1 LPASAPQRE
10 RERELYGPKKRGPK
24 PKTFLLKARAQA
36 EALHIGDVHFS
47 VKPGS
52 STSSPKLHSS
62 AAVHRLKKDIRRCH
76 RMSRR
81 PLPRPDPQNGGS
93 VGGGA
98 GIRPPVSPFSETV
111 RIINRKVK
119 PREPKRSRII
129 LNLKVIDKGGKPAN
143 GTGALARPKIPSRN
157 RVIGKSKKFSESV
170 LRTQIR
176 HMKFGGFSLYNKPSA
191 APAPS
196 LEGKGEA
203 EGSQAASCG
212 LMMGSTPYDAP
223 SSSSSGCPSPAPHSS
238 SDPDDSPPKLLPE
251 TLSPAVPDWR
261 ESEVLDLSI
270 PPESAATSKRPPPG
284 GCGGGQTPSLSLSSS
299 EPEQEAGDWRPEM
312 SPCSNVV
319 VTDVTSNLLTVTI
332 KEFCNAEDFEKELP
346 ARANG
351 SVPTAPALARDA
363 LHTKMEQLE
372 EQLLSKILTLQKER
386 QAANSDR
393 SQQQHDIEKELNSL
407 QSRVAELE
415 HGSPGYSP
423 PDAFKV
429 TIPVQ
434 NNYMYARM
442 KKSLPELY
450 AFTICMWLKSKA
462 LAGLGTPFSYSVP
475 SQANEIVLLEWG
487 TNPLELLIN
496 DKVAQLPLSLKDKA
510 WHHICVAWT
519 TRDGKWSA
527 YQDGEQRGAGENLA
541 SWHAIKP
548 QGVIILGQEQDT
560 LGGRFDATQAFVGE
574 LAQFG
579 VWDHMLAPAEILAL
593 ANCTSRLQGNVIQWD
608 DQAVEVFGGAS
619 KGAFTACE
627 EGRKA

>member
-1 LPASAPQRE
+1 Q
-10 RERELYGPKKRGPK
+10 
-24 PKTFLLKARAQA
+24 ARAQA

-93 VGGGA
+93 MGGGA

-143 GTGALARPKIPSRN
+143 GTGGLARPKIPSRN

-176 HMKFGGFSLYNKPSA
+176 HMKFGAFSLYNKPST

-212 LMMGSTPYDAP
+212 LIMGSTPYDAP

-251 TLSPAVPDWR
+251 TLSPAIPDWR

-270 PPESAATSKRPPPG
+270 PPESAATSKRSLPG
-284 GCGGGQTPSLSLSSS
+284 GCSGGQTPSLSISSS
-299 EPEQEAGDWRPEM
+299 DPEQEAGDWRPEM

-346 ARANG
+346 ARTNG
-351 SVPTAPALARDA
+351 SAPTAPALARDA

-386 QAANSDR
+386 QAASTDR
-393 SQQQHDIEKELNSL
+393 SQQQHNIEKELNSL
-407 QSRVAELE
+407 QNRVTELE
-415 HGSPGYSP
+415 HGPPGYSP

-462 LAGLGTPFSYSVP
+462 LGGLGTPFSYSVP

-510 WHHICVAWT
+510 WHHVCVAWT

-574 LAQFG
+574 LAQFS
-579 VWDHMLAPAEILAL
+579 VWDHMLAPAEILGL
-593 ANCTSRLQGNVIQWD
+593 ANCTSHLQGNVIQWD

-619 KGAFTACE
+619 KGGFTACE

>member
-1 LPASAPQRE
+1 MLAFLGAIICIIASVHPAGTAAS
-10 RERELYGPKKRGPK
+10 
-24 PKTFLLKARAQA
+24 
-36 EALHIGDVHFS
+36 
-47 VKPGS
+47 
-52 STSSPKLHSS
+52 SSP
-62 AAVHRLKKDIRRCH
+62 
-76 RMSRR
+76 
-81 PLPRPDPQNGGS
+81 
-93 VGGGA
+93 
-98 GIRPPVSPFSETV
+98 
-111 RIINRKVK
+111 
-119 PREPKRSRII
+119 
-129 LNLKVIDKGGKPAN
+129 
-143 GTGALARPKIPSRN
+143 
-157 RVIGKSKKFSESV
+157 
-170 LRTQIR
+170 
-176 HMKFGGFSLYNKPSA
+176 
-191 APAPS
+191 
-196 LEGKGEA
+196 
-203 EGSQAASCG
+203 
-212 LMMGSTPYDAP
+212 P
-223 SSSSSGCPSPAPHSS
+223 SSSSSSDNDSAAAALLPPADKGLGALHGPAEALASAGPRLPGSPPPLFSRFVCTPLSAECPAATGPAATGPEELLALRSAAAQLRRTALEQKERIRMDQETIRELTGKLSRCEGGLRAPPAPAAGLRAAPRPGTMGH
-238 SDPDDSPPKLLPE
+238 PPAEP
-251 TLSPAVPDWR
+251 PAVR
-261 ESEVLDLSI
+261 ELEEAVRALQDRI
-270 PPESAATSKRPPPG
+270 DRI
-284 GCGGGQTPSLSLSSS
+284 
-299 EPEQEAGDWRPEM
+299 EQ
-312 SPCSNVV
+312 
-319 VTDVTSNLLTVTI
+319 
-332 KEFCNAEDFEKELP
+332 ELP
-346 ARANG
+346 ARTNG

-386 QAANSDR
+386 QAANTDR

-415 HGSPGYSP
+415 HGAPGYSP

-608 DQAVEVFGGAS
+608 DQAVEVFGGAG
-619 KGAFTACE
+619 KGAFTACD

>member
-1 LPASAPQRE
+1 MHESRDVGSKPTARAIKACGRQERASLRRIQPARRDEKSSRSPRDADEEAKAIPPPAPPTCAAPCQHSQLRLDMSTGSPGDLCRLLFPPLRGFALRKSIPSATGAIRQRE
-10 RERELYGPKKRGPK
+10 
-24 PKTFLLKARAQA
+24 
-36 EALHIGDVHFS
+36 
-47 VKPGS
+47 
-52 STSSPKLHSS
+52 
-62 AAVHRLKKDIRRCH
+62 
-76 RMSRR
+76 
-81 PLPRPDPQNGGS
+81 
-93 VGGGA
+93 
-98 GIRPPVSPFSETV
+98 
-111 RIINRKVK
+111 
-119 PREPKRSRII
+119 
-129 LNLKVIDKGGKPAN
+129 
-143 GTGALARPKIPSRN
+143 LAF
-157 RVIGKSKKFSESV
+157 V
-170 LRTQIR
+170 Q
-176 HMKFGGFSLYNKPSA
+176 
-191 APAPS
+191 
-196 LEGKGEA
+196 
-203 EGSQAASCG
+203 Q
-212 LMMGSTPYDAP
+212 
-223 SSSSSGCPSPAPHSS
+223 
-238 SDPDDSPPKLLPE
+238 
-251 TLSPAVPDWR
+251 
-261 ESEVLDLSI
+261 
-270 PPESAATSKRPPPG
+270 
-284 GCGGGQTPSLSLSSS
+284 
-299 EPEQEAGDWRPEM
+299 
-312 SPCSNVV
+312 
-319 VTDVTSNLLTVTI
+319 
-332 KEFCNAEDFEKELP
+332 ELP
-346 ARANG
+346 ARTNG
-351 SVPTAPALARDA
+351 SAPTTPALARDS

-386 QAANSDR
+386 QAASTDR
-393 SQQQHDIEKELNSL
+393 SQQQHNIEKELNSL
-407 QSRVAELE
+407 QNRVTELE
-415 HGSPGYSP
+415 HGPPGYSP

-510 WHHICVAWT
+510 WHHVCVAWT

-579 VWDHMLAPAEILAL
+579 VWDHMLAPAEILGL
-593 ANCTSRLQGNVIQWD
+593 ANCTSHLQGNVIQWD

-619 KGAFTACE
+619 KGGFTACE

>member
-1 LPASAPQRE
+1 LQ
-10 RERELYGPKKRGPK
+10 
-24 PKTFLLKARAQA
+24 ARAQA
-36 EALHIGDVHFS
+36 EALHLGDVHFS

-81 PLPRPDPQNGGS
+81 PLPRPDPQNGGN

-129 LNLKVIDKGGKPAN
+129 LNLKVIDKGGKQAN
-143 GTGALARPKIPSRN
+143 GAGGLARPKIPSRN

-176 HMKFGGFSLYNKPSA
+176 HMKFGTFSLYNKPSA

-212 LMMGSTPYDAP
+212 LIMGSTPYDAP

-270 PPESAATSKRPPPG
+270 PPESAATSKRSPPG
-284 GCGGGQTPSLSLSSS
+284 GCSGGQTPSLSLSSS
-299 EPEQEAGDWRPEM
+299 DPEQEAGDWRPEM

-346 ARANG
+346 ARTNG
-351 SVPTAPALARDA
+351 SVPTAPSLARDA

-386 QAANSDR
+386 QAANTDR
-393 SQQQHDIEKELNSL
+393 SQQQHNIEKELNAL
-407 QSRVAELE
+407 QNRVKELE
-415 HGSPGYSP
+415 HGPPSYSP
-423 PDAFKV
+423 PNAFKV

-462 LAGLGTPFSYSVP
+462 QAGLGTPFSYSVP
-475 SQANEIVLLEWG
+475 SQSNEIVLLEWG

-510 WHHICVAWT
+510 WHHVCVAWT

-548 QGVIILGQEQDT
+548 QGIIILGQEQDT

-574 LAQFG
+574 LAQFS
-579 VWDHMLAPAEILAL
+579 VWDHMLAPAEILGL
-593 ANCTSRLQGNVIQWD
+593 ANCTSHLQGNVIQWD

-619 KGAFTACE
+619 KAGFAACE

>member
-1 LPASAPQRE
+1 Q
-10 RERELYGPKKRGPK
+10 
-24 PKTFLLKARAQA
+24 ARAQA

-129 LNLKVIDKGGKPAN
+129 LNLKVIDKGGKAAN
-143 GTGALARPKIPSRN
+143 GAGGLARPKIPSRN

-176 HMKFGGFSLYNKPSA
+176 HMKFGAFSLYNKPSA

-203 EGSQAASCG
+203 GGSQTASCG
-212 LMMGSTPYDAP
+212 LIMGSTPYDAP

-251 TLSPAVPDWR
+251 TLSPAIPDWR

-270 PPESAATSKRPPPG
+270 PPESAATSKRSPPG
-284 GCGGGQTPSLSLSSS
+284 GCSGGQTPSLSLSSS
-299 EPEQEAGDWRPEM
+299 DPEQEASDWRPEM

-346 ARANG
+346 ARSNG
-351 SVPTAPALARDA
+351 SGPTAPALARDA

-386 QAANSDR
+386 QAANTDR
-393 SQQQHDIEKELNSL
+393 SQQQHNIEKELNSL
-407 QSRVAELE
+407 QNRVTELE
-415 HGSPGYSP
+415 HRPPGYSP

-510 WHHICVAWT
+510 WHHVCVAWT

-579 VWDHMLAPAEILAL
+579 VWDHMLAPAEILGL
-593 ANCTSRLQGNVIQWD
+593 ANCTSHLQGNVIQWD

-619 KGAFTACE
+619 KAAFAACE